1 MTDSVPK
8 LPETARITIAGREV
22 TVKRPN
28 ETQITIMH
36 RGGTITSQAL
46 ARAIEIAEKA
56 EEIDDPKER
65 EAAEA
70 AASPHF
76 ATGLTA
82 TAEILDVVEY
92 LLAEEED
99 RVWVHDQMK
108 RGNVQITD
116 LFDAFEQFK
125 PKRKKAAGAPKAA
138 KRISG

>member
-1 MTDSVPK
+1 MTDSAPK
-8 LPETARITIAGREV
+8 LPETARTQIADRWV

-46 ARAIEIAEKA
+46 AKAIDLAEKA
-56 EEIDDPKER
+56 EEIQDPKER
-65 EAAEA
+65 EAAEE

-76 ATGLTA
+76 AAGLTA
-82 TAEILDVVEY
+82 TAEILDVMEY
-92 LLAEEED
+92 LLVDEAD

-108 RGNVQITD
+108 RGNVQLTD

-125 PKRKKAAGAPKAA
+125 PKRKKATGAPKAA
-138 KRISG
+138 KRIA